1 MKATK
6 ENVKVGS
13 KVTYT
18 NKFNYTTSG
27 TITKITDK
35 SVWLN
40 GMRNSWNTLS
50 KFDVI

>member
-6 ENVKVGS
+6 ENVKIGT
-13 KVTYT
+13 KVTFT
-18 NKFNYTTSG
+18 NKFNYTVTE
-27 TITKITDK
+27 TVTKITDK

-50 KFDVI
+50 KYEIL